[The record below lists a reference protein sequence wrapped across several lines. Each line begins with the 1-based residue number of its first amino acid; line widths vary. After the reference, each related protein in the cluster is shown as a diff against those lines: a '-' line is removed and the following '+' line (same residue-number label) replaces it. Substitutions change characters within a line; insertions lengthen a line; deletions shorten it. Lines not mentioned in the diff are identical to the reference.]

1 MRRRQFLILSAS
13 SIGGVLVYSLDR
25 RVSRLFAQDKA
36 AQTLKIPL
44 RFFTEDEALIVAA
57 AASRIF
63 PSDDSGPGAK
73 EAGVVIYI
81 DRQLAG
87 PYGRDRF
94 RYTQGP
100 FDENAPRE
108 FGYQGKATPAE
119 TYREGLKSLKGF
131 DKLSPEEQDKKLQQI
146 ENTHLFALLRQH
158 TLEGMFSDPVHGGNI
173 DMVGWQLVGFPGPR
187 MSNYAEIDKHYG
199 EAFRPKPISL
209 EQAIGRKVR
218 TSEDE
223 APSKS

>member
-1 MRRRQFLILSAS
+1 M
-13 SIGGVLVYSLDR
+13 YSLDR

-36 AQTLKIPL
+36 TQTLKIPL
-44 RFFTEDEALIVAA
+44 RFFTEEEALIVAA

-119 TYREGLKSLKGF
+119 TYREGVKSLKGF

-173 DMVGWQLVGFPGPR
+173 DMVGWQLVGFSGPR
-187 MSNYAEIDKHYG
+187 MSNFADVDKHFGQAY
-199 EAFRPKPISL
+199 RPKPVSL
-209 EQAIGRKVR
+209 RQVVDVPIHP
-218 TSEDE
+218 TEDE
-223 APSKS
+223 K